1 MAKADTA
8 SARAPRGSKPVSQAF
23 FTALDSVPEIRRAEI
38 AKAAQIMIRDELKL
52 RRDKAKAAALSA
64 KQARKPATRVAR
76 TPKPVA
82 AVKAPA
88 VKTPTVK
95 TPAVAKPVTAAKK
108 TPRTPRRQPASEPTV

>member
-1 MAKADTA
+1 M
-8 SARAPRGSKPVSQAF
+8 
-23 FTALDSVPEIRRAEI
+23 PEIRRAEI

-108 TPRTPRRQPASEPTV
+108 TPRTPRRQPASEAHRLNPDCFVSGVLGAGHRGTAD